1 MHITACKLLINGVVQ
16 GVGFRPTVYKVA
28 TALNLSGWVRNTS
41 LGVEVVLNTT
51 DSTHFIQEL
60 ERVLPALASLD
71 SVESS
76 LIKLETML
84 SDFKIL
90 ASVAGSVNDTVM
102 SPDSYVCQDCLAEIF
117 DPKSK
122 YYLYPFTN
130 CTNCGPRYTVIK
142 GLPYDRNL
150 TALADF
156 PLCKSCNTEYRDPQ
170 NRRYHAQATACPKC
184 GPSLELELAK
194 VVEYIHAGKIVA
206 LKGVGGYVLLA
217 DATNSATVRRLR
229 ERKGRAEKPFAVMAL
244 NTNSIQHNF
253 AHVSP
258 HEAGVL
264 ESPAAPIVILG
275 RKRNAH
281 MAAEVAPKLNTL
293 GMVLPNSPLYYIL
306 FYHLLG
312 APIGTEWLQQNAA
325 LALIVTSA
333 NFSGGAIISD
343 NDEARKQLT
352 KIADYVV
359 SADRDIVM
367 KSDDSVISCVGQH
380 NVILRRARGIAPKPF
395 YFPYQLP
402 QVLALGAHLKNTLT
416 FTRNNKAFTSQY
428 LGDMSSEHTIRYFKQ
443 VLTHYHKVFNFKS
456 ELVITDLHPDFYVR
470 NFAREL
476 GLPQLQLQHHFAHLA
491 SVIANAESCGKK
503 IANKVLGCILDGYG
517 YGLDGSSWGGEL
529 IQFSS
534 QDLGFELISQL
545 TPLQIPGG
553 DIAENE
559 PWRIALA
566 LCVENNLVIPEHLL
580 VHPQAAQVIELCKR
594 QQFGTSTSLGR
605 KFSAVAA
612 LLNII
617 TESKYEAHAAMVMES
632 IVHGPE
638 VDFDYARLNL
648 AGVPDFNLLIKQVY
662 QIGIIEKNVQRAVN
676 LFYGNLSVLIEK
688 WILFHCSTRG
698 ISQVAISGGCW
709 QSRYLLSALSDKFKL
724 LGIELLIP
732 YQLPFNDE
740 CISFGQAWYGAQAL
754 QKGILCV

>member
-1 MHITACKLLINGVVQ
+1 MQITACKLLINGIVQ

-28 TALNLSGWVRNTS
+28 TTLNLSGWVRNTS
-41 LGVEVVLNTT
+41 LGVEVILATE
-51 DSTHFIQEL
+51 DSAGFIQQLEL
-60 ERVLPALASLD
+60 SLPALASLD
-71 SVESS
+71 SVDCTKITLDEKPHGFQ
-76 LIKLETML
+76 IL
-84 SDFKIL
+84 S
-90 ASVAGSVNDTVM
+90 SVAGSVNDTVM
-102 SPDSYVCQDCLAEIF
+102 PPDSYVCQDCLGEIF
-117 DPKSK
+117 DPDSK

-142 GLPYDRNL
+142 GLPYDRGL
-150 TALADF
+150 TALANF
-156 PLCKSCNTEYRDPQ
+156 PLCESCSTEYHDPQ

-184 GPSLELELAK
+184 GPSLELSLAK
-194 VVEYIHAGKIVA
+194 VAEYIHAGKIVA

-217 DATNSATVRRLR
+217 DATNAATVARLR

-264 ESPAAPIVILG
+264 ESPAAPIVILA

-281 MAAEVAPKLNTL
+281 IAAEVAPKLNTL
-293 GMVLPNSPLYYIL
+293 GMMLPNSPLYYIL

-312 APIGTEWLQQNAA
+312 APAGTEWLQQHTS

-343 NDEARKQLT
+343 NDEAYQQLT
-352 KIADYVV
+352 KIADYIV
-359 SADRDIVM
+359 SADRDIIM

-380 NVILRRARGIAPKPF
+380 NVLLRRARGIAPKPF

-416 FTRNNKAFTSQY
+416 FTRDNKAFTSQY
-428 LGDMSSEHTIRYFKQ
+428 LGDMGSEHTIRYFKQ
-443 VLTHYHKVFNFKS
+443 VLAHYHDVFNFKP
-456 ELVITDLHPDFYVR
+456 ELIITDLHPDFYVR

-476 GLPQLQLQHHFAHLA
+476 SLPELQLQHHFAHMA

-529 IQFSS
+529 IQFNSH
-534 QDLGFELISQL
+534 DLKFELISQL
-545 TPLQIPGG
+545 APLQVPGG

-566 LCVENNLVIPEHLL
+566 LCIENNLPFPEHLF
-580 VHPQAAQVIELCKR
+580 VHPQAAQVVELCKR
-594 QQFGTSTSLGR
+594 KQFGTSTSLGR

-612 LLNII
+612 LLNIV

-632 IVHGPE
+632 IVHGLE

-648 AGVPDFNLLIKQVY
+648 AGVPDFNLLIKRIY
-662 QIGIIEKNVQRAVN
+662 QIGIIEKNIQQAVN

-709 QSRYLLSALSDKFKL
+709 QSRYLLSTLSDKFKR

-754 QKGILCV
+754 QRGLLCV

>member
-1 MHITACKLLINGVVQ
+1 MQNTACRLLINGIVQ

-28 TALNLSGWVRNTS
+28 TLLNLSGWVRNTS

-51 DSTHFIQEL
+51 DSATFVHEL
-60 ERVLPALASLD
+60 ERALPALASLD
-71 SVESS
+71 SVESNF
-76 LIKLETML
+76 IEPEMML
-84 SDFKIL
+84 SGFKIL
-90 ASVAGSVNDTVM
+90 PSVAGSVNDTVM
-102 SPDSYVCQDCLAEIF
+102 PPDSHVCQDCLTEIF
-117 DPKSK
+117 DPCSK
-122 YYLYPFTN
+122 YHLYPFTN
-130 CTNCGPRYTVIK
+130 CTNCGPRYTVIN
-142 GLPYDRNL
+142 GLPYDRDL
-150 TALADF
+150 TALANF
-156 PLCKSCNTEYRDPQ
+156 PLCESCVGEYSDPQ

-194 VVEYIHAGKIVA
+194 VAESIKSGAIIA
-206 LKGVGGYVLLA
+206 IKGVGGYVLLA
-217 DATNSATVRRLR
+217 DATNSAAVKRLR

-253 AHVSP
+253 AHVSQ

-264 ESPAAPIVILG
+264 ESPAAPIVILT
-275 RKRNAH
+275 RKRNAPI
-281 MAAEVAPKLNTL
+281 AAEVAPNLNTL
-293 GMVLPNSPLYYIL
+293 GMMLPNSPLYYIL
-306 FYHLLG
+306 FYYLLG
-312 APIGTEWLQQNAA
+312 EPAGTEWLQQNAA

-343 NDEARKQLT
+343 NDEAHQQLSQ
-352 KIADYVV
+352 IADYVV

-367 KSDDSVISCVGQH
+367 KSDDSVISCLGQH

-416 FTRNNKAFTSQY
+416 FTRDNKAFTSQY
-428 LGDMSSEHTIRYFKQ
+428 LGDMGSEHTIRYFKQ
-443 VLTHYHKVFNFKS
+443 VLAHYRSVFNFRP

-470 NFAREL
+470 NFASEL
-476 GLPQLQLQHHFAHLA
+476 ELPQLQLQHHFAHFA

-529 IQFSS
+529 IQFNP
-534 QDLGFELISQL
+534 QDLHFELISSL
-545 TPLQIPGG
+545 TPLQVPGG

-559 PWRIALA
+559 PWRIAIA
-566 LCVENNLVIPEHLL
+566 LCVENDLVIPEHLL
-580 VHPQAAQVIELCKR
+580 VHPQAVQVIELCKR
-594 QQFGTSTSLGR
+594 QQFANSTSLGR

-612 LLNII
+612 LLNIV

-632 IVHGPE
+632 IVHGTE
-638 VDFDYARLNL
+638 VDFDSARLNL
-648 AGVPDFNLLIKQVY
+648 AGVPDFNLLIKRVY
-662 QIGIIEKNVQRAVN
+662 QIGIIEKNVQRAIN

-688 WILFHCSTRG
+688 WILFHCSIRG

-709 QSRYLLSALSDKFKL
+709 QSRYLLSTLSDKFKL
-724 LGIELLIP
+724 LGIELLVP

-754 QKGILCV
+754 QKGLLCV

>member
-1 MHITACKLLINGVVQ
+1 MQITACKLLINGIVQ

-28 TALNLSGWVRNTS
+28 TALSLSGWIRNTS
-41 LGVEVVLNTT
+41 LGVEVILATE
-51 DSTHFIQEL
+51 DSTDFIQQLEL
-60 ERVLPALASLD
+60 SLPALASLD
-71 SVESS
+71 SVDCTKIILDE
-76 LIKLETML
+76 KPHG
-84 SDFKIL
+84 FQIL
-90 ASVAGSVNDTVM
+90 ASIAGSVNDTVM
-102 SPDSYVCQDCLAEIF
+102 PPDSYVCQDCLAEIF

-150 TALADF
+150 TALTDF
-156 PLCKSCNTEYRDPQ
+156 PLCESCNTEYRDPQ

-184 GPSLELELAK
+184 GPSLELDLAK
-194 VVEYIHAGKIVA
+194 VAEYIHAGKIVA

-217 DATNSATVRRLR
+217 DANNAATVRLLR

-264 ESPAAPIVILG
+264 ECPAAPIVILA
-275 RKRNAH
+275 RKRSTH
-281 MAAEVAPKLNTL
+281 IAAEVAPKLNTL
-293 GMVLPNSPLYYIL
+293 GMMLPNSPLYYIL

-312 APIGTEWLQQNAA
+312 TPADAEWLQQHTA

-343 NDEARKQLT
+343 NDEARQQLT
-352 KIADYVV
+352 QIADYVV

-395 YFPYQLP
+395 YFPYQLS

-416 FTRNNKAFTSQY
+416 FTRDNKAFTSQY
-428 LGDMSSEHTIRYFKQ
+428 LGDMGSEHTIRYFKQ
-443 VLTHYHKVFNFKS
+443 VLAHYHNVFNFKP

-476 GLPQLQLQHHFAHLA
+476 DLPELQLQHHFAHLA

-529 IQFSS
+529 IQFNS
-534 QDLGFELISQL
+534 QDLRFELISQL
-545 TPLQIPGG
+545 TPLQVPGG

-566 LCVENNLVIPEHLL
+566 LCAENNLTIPEHLL
-580 VHPQAAQVIELCKR
+580 VHPQAMQVIELCKR
-594 QQFGTSTSLGR
+594 KQFGTSSSLGR

-612 LLNII
+612 LLNIV

-632 IVHGPE
+632 IVHGLE
-638 VDFDYARLNL
+638 VDFDCARLNL
-648 AGVPDFNLLIKQVY
+648 AGVPDFNLLIKRIY
-662 QIGIIEKNVQRAVN
+662 QIGIIEKNIQRAVN
-676 LFYGNLSVLIEK
+676 LFYGNLAVLIEK

-709 QSRYLLSALSDKFKL
+709 QSRYLLSTLSDKFKR

-754 QKGILCV
+754 QKGLLCV